1 MPFGAVTIVGG
12 SLAGLTAAQ
21 TLRGEGFDGTITVV
35 EPELGDPY
43 DRPPLSKEVLAG
55 TWGPERVVLG
65 AAKAD
70 LDLTWE
76 RGHHAVRLDLQDR
89 SVQLGDGRRLPFE
102 TLVLATGATPRTLPG
117 AAALGGVHV
126 LRTLDDCLALRADL
140 DAEPDRVVVV
150 GAGFIGAEVAA
161 TCRGRGLPV
170 TVLEAAPVPL
180 ERVLGAAMGA
190 VCADLH
196 RSHDVDL
203 RLGVGVDH
211 LVADD
216 GGRVR
221 AVALADGSVVE
232 ASVVVVG
239 IGVAP
244 RIDWLAGSG
253 LTIDDGVVCDE
264 HLRAAPGIVA
274 VGDIVRWPSR
284 GFGRSLRLEHWEHAV
299 QSGEAAARTLLAEG
313 GLIDRPLEAYDPV
326 PWFWSDQYDRKIQ
339 LAGLSGPDDR
349 VEVVIGDTAEHR
361 FVALYG
367 RDDRVV
373 AVLGMNR
380 PRHVMQLRALVAEGA
395 SFDEGLA
402 RARELA

>member
-1 MPFGAVTIVGG
+1 
-12 SLAGLTAAQ
+12 
-21 TLRGEGFDGTITVV
+21 
-35 EPELGDPY
+35 
-43 DRPPLSKEVLAG
+43 
-55 TWGPERVVLG
+55 
-65 AAKAD
+65 
-70 LDLTWE
+70 
-76 RGHHAVRLDLQDR
+76 
-89 SVQLGDGRRLPFE
+89 
-102 TLVLATGATPRTLPG
+102 
-117 AAALGGVHV
+117 
-126 LRTLDDCLALRADL
+126 
-140 DAEPDRVVVV
+140 
-150 GAGFIGAEVAA
+150 
-161 TCRGRGLPV
+161 
-170 TVLEAAPVPL
+170 
-180 ERVLGAAMGA
+180 
-190 VCADLH
+190 
-196 RSHDVDL
+196 HDVDL

-284 GFGRSLRLEHWEHAV
+284 RFGRSLRLEHWEHAV

>member
-55 TWGPERVVLG
+55 AWGPERVVLG

-102 TLVLATGATPRTLPG
+102 TLVLATGATPRMLPG

-140 DAEPDRVVVV
+140 DDAPDRVVVV

-170 TVLEAAPVPL
+170 TMLEAAPVPL
-180 ERVLGAAMGA
+180 ERVLGADMGS

-196 RSHDVDL
+196 RAHDVDL

-284 GFGRSLRLEHWEHAV
+284 RFGRSLRLEHWEHAV

-313 GLIDRPLEAYDPV
+313 GLVDRPLEAYDPV

-380 PRHVMQLRALVAEGA
+380 PRHVMQLRSLVAEGV